1 MKLLSK
7 HDRQE
12 AGITLLEVLFAAALM
27 AGFFGSIFELNAV
40 CLRYID
46 ASKETIAALE
56 TVHDRCEKLRNLAFT
71 DLTSTSYVQTL
82 MGSAANTS
90 DFCKK
95 ATETVKLSAY
105 PTPDGVTQITR
116 AADGTITTNSTA
128 TSLGSTVVQVD
139 VSTSWNLALN
149 GRSRSE
155 QITTFVSNGTKK

>member
-1 MKLLSK
+1 
-7 HDRQE
+7 
-12 AGITLLEVLFAAALM
+12 
-27 AGFFGSIFELNAV
+27 
-40 CLRYID
+40 
-46 ASKETIAALE
+46 
-56 TVHDRCEKLRNLAFT
+56 
-71 DLTSTSYVQTL
+71 
-82 MGSAANTS
+82 
-90 DFCKK
+90 
-95 ATETVKLSAY
+95 VKLSAY